1 MSESKPIEIDISSSD
16 ETSNEIEPIVKPI
29 NSANNRGKKRNHS
42 KAILPKNELKS
53 IQTDLTGKL

>member
-16 ETSNEIEPIVKPI
+16 EISNEPIVKPI

-42 KAILPKNELKS
+42 TAVLPKNELKS